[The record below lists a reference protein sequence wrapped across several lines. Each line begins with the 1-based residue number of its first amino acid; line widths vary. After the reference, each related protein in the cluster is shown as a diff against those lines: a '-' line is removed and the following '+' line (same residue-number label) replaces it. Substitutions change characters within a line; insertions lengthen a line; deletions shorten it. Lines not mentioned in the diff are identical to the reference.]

1 MMKWGANY
9 ANIRKRHAASPDIP
23 RCMKLAASK
32 SEQRLLRILEDER
45 HFCNVEIGH
54 LPVNLQTP
62 MGIYVFFWGL
72 GNGGCT

>member
-45 HFCNVEIGH
+45 QFCNVEIGQFVQ
-54 LPVNLQTP
+54 PVEKTTRFNQT
-62 MGIYVFFWGL
+62 
-72 GNGGCT
+72 NQT